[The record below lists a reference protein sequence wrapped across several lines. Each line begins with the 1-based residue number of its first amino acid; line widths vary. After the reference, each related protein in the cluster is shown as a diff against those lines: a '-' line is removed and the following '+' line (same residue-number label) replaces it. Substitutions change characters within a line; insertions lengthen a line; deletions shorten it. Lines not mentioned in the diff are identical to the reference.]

1 LATVL
6 ALDKDPLHLQLLT
19 FLLKQEGHHVHATAD
34 PETALG
40 ILQSKV
46 IDLVMLETALPRT
59 DGQKVCNQ
67 IRKLNP
73 YTPVMILSERGE
85 EDHVVRG
92 LAAADDYVVK
102 PFSPRSLLA
111 RVGALLRRASLGRA
125 NGRREENLSLGGITL
140 NFYQRHALIDGKAVY
155 LTPRELSLLYCLM
168 ANANRVLSR
177 EQLMEQA
184 WGENFVGC
192 RKSVDVC
199 VQRLRAKLGRHI
211 KPREYIL
218 ALRGFGY
225 KFSAPNA
232 QSQLPDESAEALPV
246 DAAVPATAS
255 AESSPVLSVPA

>member
-1 LATVL
+1 MATVL
-6 ALDKDPLHLQLLT
+6 ALDKDPLHLQLVT

-46 IDLVMLETALPRT
+46 IDLVILETALPRT
-59 DGQKVCNQ
+59 DGHKVCHQ

-73 YTPVMILSERGE
+73 YTPVLILSERSE

-125 NGRREENLSLGGITL
+125 NGRRDENLSIGEITL
-140 NFYQRHALIDGKAVY
+140 NLYQRHALIDGKAVY
-155 LTPRELSLLYCLM
+155 LTPRELSLLHCLM

-192 RKSVDVC
+192 RKAVDVC
-199 VQRLRAKLGRHI
+199 IQRLRAKLGRHV
-211 KPREYIL
+211 KPREYIV

-225 KFSAPNA
+225 KFSAPDG
-232 QSQLPDESAEALPV
+232 QTQLPEESAEAPPVEASGAGTGLTESPAALPV
-246 DAAVPATAS
+246 PA
-255 AESSPVLSVPA
+255 